1 MAHEDERNFALRQK
15 SHIVVI
21 MSILNIEIT
30 KLKNIDSL
38 KLSLP
43 IKKGLFALT
52 GANGTGK
59 STIMRVISKLVRASA
74 YNTFQPQDY
83 NADTRITLEY
93 GGKKNIWSR
102 GSRDWSCNTKD
113 FIKLSGFYEGSI
125 IHGTRFSDA
134 NYDALLKAE
143 NVDNSMLVD
152 ADKYV
157 MNNLS
162 TILHGEAGFYQN
174 LKRMKNR
181 DLAKMKEFKGLP
193 YFIEGENG
201 LINQFC
207 MSTGENLLIS
217 LLHIINTLLINNKQ
231 IKKDDNIRL
240 ILIDEIE
247 LALHPSAIMRLLK
260 LLHGLT
266 VEYNLCIYFSSHSVE
281 LIRQIAPQNMF
292 YIEKEQNGIN
302 VINPCRPAYA
312 TCDIYQHSGYDVLVL
327 VEDELAKKLVM
338 RVIDNEGL
346 YKSTL
351 INVLPVGGWPNV
363 LKMHHNVVVS
373 RIAGPGVKICSILDG
388 DAKSEFKKKFADNET
403 YKNFAIG
410 FLPVMSL
417 EKFLHEK
424 LYKNKDVAFFKEIND
439 RFFQIKPLKEV
450 INEMQNPDSNK
461 KFYENLLVALK
472 AQDIDRNIFEEKV
485 CEIICN
491 QVDLNP
497 IKKFLGSILGIK
509 NS

>member
-1 MAHEDERNFALRQK
+1 MG
-15 SHIVVI
+15 V
-21 MSILNIEIT
+21 LNIEIT
-30 KLKNIDSL
+30 KLKNIDSF

-43 IKKGLFALT
+43 IKKGLYALT

-59 STIMRVISKLVRASA
+59 STIMRVISKLVRASV
-74 YNTFQPQDY
+74 YNAFQAQDY
-83 NADTRITLEY
+83 NDDTRIVLEY
-93 GGKKNIWSR
+93 GGKRNIWRR
-102 GSRDWSCNTKD
+102 GKKDWSCD
-113 FIKLSGFYEGSI
+113 FFEPIRIPGFYEGSI

-143 NVDNSMLVD
+143 NVDSTMLVD

-157 MNNLS
+157 KENLS
-162 TILHGEAGFYQN
+162 EILHGEKGFYQN

-207 MSTGENLLIS
+207 MSTGENMLIS

-231 IKKDDNIRL
+231 IKKDDEIRL

-247 LALHPSAIMRLLK
+247 LALHPSAIMRLLR
-260 LLHGLT
+260 LLQGLT
-266 VEYNLCIYFSSHSVE
+266 IEYNLCIYFSSHSVE
-281 LIRQIAPQNMF
+281 LIRQIDPQNMF
-292 YIEKEQNGIN
+292 YLEKEQNGIN

-312 TCDIYQHSGYDVLVL
+312 TCDIYQHSGYDVLIL
-327 VEDELAKKLVM
+327 VEDELAKKLVL

-351 INVLPVGGWPNV
+351 INVLPVGGWQNV
-363 LKMHHNVVVS
+363 LKMHSNVVIT

-388 DAKSEFKKKFADNET
+388 DTEQEFKRKYADKET
-403 YKNFAIG
+403 YKNLAIG

-417 EKFLHEK
+417 EKYLHQK
-424 LYKNKDVAFFKEIND
+424 LYKKKDVEFFKEIND
-439 RFFQIKPLKEV
+439 RFFRIKPLKE
-450 INEMQNPDSNK
+450 IISEMQNPDSNK
-461 KFYENLLVALK
+461 RFYENLLSALN
-472 AQDIDRNIFEEKV
+472 AQGVDSNVFEEKV

-497 IKKFLGSILGIK
+497 IKRFLGSVLGTEH
-509 NS
+509 